1 MTLSLRVSPS
11 IVQKCPLRSYHAGAG
26 SMTSA
31 KLTRGRTIYG
41 TCTATNFVL
50 DMAASDAA
58 SSGIMPVENT
68 YRKSRSFLPSHAS
81 SLTIVVLSLKCIAA
95 EQGGTTPNTVIEEA

>member
-1 MTLSLRVSPS
+1 
-11 IVQKCPLRSYHAGAG
+11 
-26 SMTSA
+26 
-31 KLTRGRTIYG
+31 
-41 TCTATNFVL
+41 
-50 DMAASDAA
+50 
-58 SSGIMPVENT
+58 VENT